1 MSIRTERVASLIK
14 EEIGALVLREFSGT
28 EYGFITVTDVRM
40 TPDLKIAKVYF
51 SVLGTAE
58 KQMKTM
64 AMLEEQKQHIRGWV
78 AHRVRLK
85 FTPALQFY
93 QDTTMEEVD
102 RINRLIKKIH
112 ERDDSNETNHESGT
126 SS

>member
-40 TPDLKIAKVYF
+40 TPDLKIARVYF
-51 SVLGTAE
+51 SVFGTAE

-112 ERDDSNETNHESGT
+112 EHDDSNETNHESGT